1 MKKGN
6 FLTTVSI
13 AVLAGVLFYSC
24 TNSVESKPTFL
35 FKPAPDSSAGVKI
48 GDKVISKNDLFKG
61 IESELYEAEMKVFE
75 LKMNKMKATVLEVL
89 MEQDP
94 KKKGLTNDQY
104 LDKFITADVK
114 ISQKKID
121 AFVKEK
127 NIPKEH
133 LNDQMKQRIKQFLL
147 IEEKK
152 TAIDKWLAAKTK
164 KTPVEIY
171 FNEPMRPVFNVP
183 AGDSPFMGG
192 ADAKVEIIEFSDFQC
207 PFCSKG
213 AGIINDL
220 KKKYGN
226 KIKVVFKNF
235 PLPFHNHAKKAA
247 EAALCVHEQDKAKFW
262 QMHDA
267 MFADQTKLD
276 RQGLVNSAK
285 SLKIDEAKFTQ
296 CLDSG
301 KYTAKVEATME
312 EGKNV
317 GVKSTPTFFVNG
329 KMINGAHP
337 VETFSELIDQ
347 ELAK

>member
-1 MKKGN
+1 MKRN
-6 FLTTVSI
+6 IFTTVSI
-13 AVLAGVLFYSC
+13 AVLTGVLFYSC
-24 TNSVESKPTFL
+24 TKSVESKPTFL
-35 FKPAPDSSAGVKI
+35 FKAAPDMSAGVKI
-48 GDKVISKNDLFKG
+48 GDKVISKDDLFKG

-75 LKMNKMKATVLEVL
+75 LKMNKMKARVLEVF
-89 MEQDP
+89 MEQDTN
-94 KKKGLTNDQY
+94 KKDLTNDQY
-104 LDKFITADVK
+104 LEKYITSGIK
-114 ISQKKID
+114 ISKEKID

-133 LNDQMKQRIKQFLL
+133 LNDQMKQRIQQYLL

-152 TAIDKWLAAKTK
+152 IAIDTWLAKKTK

-171 FNEPMRPVFNVP
+171 FKEPTRPMFNVT
-183 AGDSPFMGG
+183 AGDAPFMGA
-192 ADAKVEIIEFSDFQC
+192 ADAKVEIVEFSDFQC

-213 AGIINDL
+213 AGVVHDL

-226 KIKVVFKNF
+226 KVKVVFKNF

-247 EAALCVHEQDKAKFW
+247 EAGLCVHEQDKAKFW
-262 QMHDA
+262 TMHDA

-276 RQGLVNSAK
+276 REGLVNSAK
-285 SLKIDEAKFTQ
+285 ALKIDVDKFTK

-301 KYTAKVEATME
+301 KFTAKVESTME
-312 EGKNV
+312 EGKTI

-329 KMINGAHP
+329 MMINGAHP
-337 VETFSELIDQ
+337 VEVFSELIDQ

>member
-1 MKKGN
+1 MKRN
-6 FLTTVSI
+6 IFTTASI

-24 TNSVESKPTFL
+24 TKSVESKPTFL
-35 FKPAPDSSAGVKI
+35 FKPAPDTSAGVKI
-48 GDKVISKNDLFKG
+48 GDKIISKDDLFKG

-75 LKMNKMKATVLEVL
+75 IKMNKMKARALEVF

-94 KKKGLTNDQY
+94 KKKDLSNDEY
-104 LDKFITADVK
+104 LEKFITSNIK
-114 ISQKKID
+114 ISKEKID

-133 LNDQMKQRIKQFLL
+133 LNDQMKQRIQQYLL

-152 TAIDKWLAAKTK
+152 VAIDSWLAEKTK
-164 KTPVEIY
+164 KSPVEIY
-171 FNEPMRPVFNVP
+171 FEEPSRPVFNVTS
-183 AGDSPFMGG
+183 GDAPFMGA
-192 ADAKVEIIEFSDFQC
+192 ADAKVEIVEFSDFQC

-213 AGIINDL
+213 AGVVNDL

-226 KIKVVFKNF
+226 KIKIVFKNF

-247 EAALCVHEQDKAKFW
+247 EAALCVHEQDKKKFW
-262 QMHDA
+262 DMHDA

-285 SLKIDEAKFTQ
+285 SLKVDVTKFTK

-301 KYTAKVEATME
+301 KFTAKVDSTMA
-312 EGKNV
+312 EGKSI